1 MNAASKDSPK
11 TGLYMCTRNCYLGV
25 QCTAFQCIKT
35 TMQLRHRSII
45 RVRSQNLGQDSIRL
59 GFRNPE
65 LLLDNPVVVPW
76 KVRNRKGQIL
86 QRHGGIP
93 PIAISFDWKSLQIM
107 HVRLPHA
114 QYWPHVRCCTFS
126 VFFDGLCFHDFHG
139 VFTVIGYFFTVKS
152 RIFTLTDFIKFWPS

>member
-1 MNAASKDSPK
+1 MLHVKIPQKLDYVHTKLLSWSAMHSISMHQDQ
-11 TGLYMCTRNCYLGV
+11 L
-25 QCTAFQCIKT
+25 
-35 TMQLRHRSII
+35 MQLRHRSII

-59 GFRNPE
+59 GFRNPK
-65 LLLDNPVVVPW
+65 LLLDNPVVVPC

-126 VFFDGLCFHDFHG
+126 LFFDGLCFHDFHG
-139 VFTVIGYFFTVKS
+139 VFTVIGWFFTVKS
-152 RIFTLTDFIKFWPS
+152 RIFTVTNFIKFWPS